1 MCRISRQFLTPSFLP
16 FISHFP
22 TYPLKI
28 LNFFHLVCFSNLL
41 SSSFIIPSY
50 HCPLYI
56 LPLFPG
62 FSISIV
68 YFLSFFLS
76 FFLGSGPEVVDD
88 LCFHTYGEFSPP
100 PPSVRTPPFSSEAQI
115 LVPRPKSQ
123 SRGPNYIH
131 KAQILASRP
140 KSQP

>member
-88 LCFHTYGEFSPP
+88 LCFHTYGGFSPP
-100 PPSVRTPPFSSEAQI
+100 PKSVPPLHPAPGPYLSLEAHI
-115 LVPRPKSQ
+115 P
-123 SRGPNYIH
+123 
-131 KAQILASRP
+131 ASRP
-140 KSQP
+140 KSQS